1 MLDRIQNIVA
11 SGGEQLR
18 HMVGSGGAPIW
29 ISIAVALAVLLLFWG
44 LAGALGRSWDP
55 ARRRLDQIAIG
66 AGAAPSNVGQ
76 RIARA
81 LRPVERFVL
90 PQGAEREGTQQ
101 RLQFAGYRS
110 ASAVSTFYGV
120 KLALSVALLLG
131 WLFASQFLSNLSGA
145 RVIFFA
151 VAASFLGMLLPGM
164 WLDRAVAKR
173 HKLLRDGFPDAL
185 DLLTVCVESGLG
197 LPQALQRVADELDVS
212 HPELASEIAQVTAQ
226 MRAGVDR
233 ESALRGLATRTGLDD
248 VRGLVSLLAQTLR
261 FGTGIAEALR
271 VYSEDFRDRRMQRAE
286 EAAAK
291 IGTKLIFP
299 LVVCLFPS
307 FFVVAIGPALL
318 RIMESL
324 GGK

>member
-1 MLDRIQNIVA
+1 MLDQVLTRFSTGDPLTISVVA
-11 SGGEQLR
+11 
-18 HMVGSGGAPIW
+18 
-29 ISIAVALAVLLLFWG
+29 ALAVLLFVWG
-44 LAGALGRSWDP
+44 LASALGRSMAP
-55 ARRRLDQIAIG
+55 ARRRLDEIALD
-66 AGAAPSNVGQ
+66 AGATPGATLGQ
-76 RIARA
+76 RIASA
-81 LRPVERFVL
+81 LRPVERYVL
-90 PQGAEREGTQQ
+90 PQGAEREGTHQ
-101 RLQFAGYRS
+101 RLQFAGYRGV
-110 ASAVSTFYGV
+110 SAVSTFYGV
-120 KLALSVALLLG
+120 KLALSLALLLG
-131 WLFASQFLSNLSGA
+131 WLLAAHFFSTLSTG

-151 VAASFLGMLLPGM
+151 VAVSFVGMILPGI

-197 LPQALQRVADELDVS
+197 LPQALQRVADELEVS
-212 HPELASEIAQVTAQ
+212 HPELAVELANVTAQ

-233 ESALRGLATRTGLDD
+233 ETALRGLATRTGLDD

-271 VYSEDFRDRRMQRAE
+271 VYSEDFRDKRMQRAE

-307 FFVVAIGPALL
+307 FFVVAIGPAVI
-318 RIMESL
+318 RMMEAF
-324 GGK
+324 GAK

>member
-1 MLDRIQNIVA
+1 
-11 SGGEQLR
+11 
-18 HMVGSGGAPIW
+18 
-29 ISIAVALAVLLLFWG
+29 
-44 LAGALGRSWDP
+44 
-55 ARRRLDQIAIG
+55 
-66 AGAAPSNVGQ
+66 
-76 RIARA
+76 
-81 LRPVERFVL
+81 
-90 PQGAEREGTQQ
+90 
-101 RLQFAGYRS
+101 
-110 ASAVSTFYGV
+110 
-120 KLALSVALLLG
+120 
-131 WLFASQFLSNLSGA
+131 
-145 RVIFFA
+145 
-151 VAASFLGMLLPGM
+151 
-164 WLDRAVAKR
+164 
-173 HKLLRDGFPDAL
+173 
-185 DLLTVCVESGLG
+185 LLTVCVESGLG

-212 HPELASEIAQVTAQ
+212 HPELATEIAQVTAQ

-307 FFVVAIGPALL
+307 FFVVAIGPAML

>member
-1 MLDRIQNIVA
+1 MLEQLRNMVA
-11 SGGEQLR
+11 SGSEPLL
-18 HMVGSGGAPIW
+18 
-29 ISIAVALAVLLLFWG
+29 ISIAIALAVLLLFWG
-44 LAGALGRSWDP
+44 LAGALSRSWDP
-55 ARRRLDQIAIG
+55 ARRRLHQIATD
-66 AGAAPSNVGQ
+66 AGAAPAANVGQ
-76 RIARA
+76 RISRA
-81 LRPVERFVL
+81 LQPIERFVL

-110 ASAVSTFYGV
+110 SSAVSTFYGV
-120 KLALSVALLLG
+120 KLALSVTLLLG
-131 WLFASQFLSNLSGA
+131 WLFASRFLPNFSGA
-145 RVIFFA
+145 RVVFFA
-151 VAASFLGMLLPGM
+151 VAASFLGMLLPGI

-173 HKLLRDGFPDAL
+173 HKLLRNGFPDAL

-212 HPELASEIAQVTAQ
+212 HPELAGEIAQVTAQ

>member
-11 SGGEQLR
+11 SGGGQLR
-18 HMVGSGGAPIW
+18 HMVGAAGAPIL

-55 ARRRLDQIAIG
+55 ARRRLVQIAID
-66 AGAAPSNVGQ
+66 AGAAPANVGQ
-76 RIARA
+76 RIART

-145 RVIFFA
+145 RVVFFA

-164 WLDRAVAKR
+164 WLDRAVTKR

-233 ESALRGLATRTGLDD
+233 ENALRSLATRTGLDD

-271 VYSEDFRDRRMQRAE
+271 VYSEDFRDKRMQRAE

-299 LVVCLFPS
+299 LVACLFPS

>member
-1 MLDRIQNIVA
+1 MLEQFRNIVA
-11 SGGEQLR
+11 SGG
-18 HMVGSGGAPIW
+18 APLL

-66 AGAAPSNVGQ
+66 SGAAPAGNVGQ

-110 ASAVSTFYGV
+110 PSAVSTFYGV
-120 KLALSVALLLG
+120 KLALSVALLLA
-131 WLFASQFLSNLSGA
+131 WLFASRFLSNLSGA
-145 RVIFFA
+145 RVVFFA
-151 VAASFLGMLLPGM
+151 VAASFLGMLLPGI

-271 VYSEDFRDRRMQRAE
+271 VYSEDFRDKRMQRAE

-307 FFVVAIGPALL
+307 FFVVAIGPAVL

>member
-1 MLDRIQNIVA
+1 MVDRLLMMLSAGDPLVISIVA
-11 SGGEQLR
+11 
-18 HMVGSGGAPIW
+18 
-29 ISIAVALAVLLLFWG
+29 ALAVLLFVWG
-44 LAGALGRSWDP
+44 LISAVGRSWDP
-55 ARRRLDQIAIG
+55 ARRRLDEIALG
-66 AGAAPSNVGQ
+66 AGAAPGATLGQ
-76 RIARA
+76 RIASA
-81 LRPVERFVL
+81 LRPVERYVL

-101 RLQFAGYRS
+101 RLQFAGYRGT
-110 ASAVSTFYGV
+110 SAVSTFYGV
-120 KLALSVALLLG
+120 KLALSIGLLLG
-131 WLFASQFLSNLSGA
+131 WLFVAHFLSSLSAG
-145 RVIFFA
+145 RVVFFA
-151 VAASFLGMLLPGM
+151 VAATFLGMLLPGI

-212 HPELASEIAQVTAQ
+212 HPELAVELGQVTAQ

-233 ESALRGLATRTGLDD
+233 ETALRSLATRTGLDD

-271 VYSEDFRDRRMQRAE
+271 VYSEDFRDKRMQRAE

-299 LVVCLFPS
+299 LVVCLFPA
-307 FFVVAIGPALL
+307 FFVVAIGPAVI
-318 RIMESL
+318 RMIEAF

>member
-1 MLDRIQNIVA
+1 MVDQLLAMLSAGDPLVISIVA
-11 SGGEQLR
+11 
-18 HMVGSGGAPIW
+18 
-29 ISIAVALAVLLLFWG
+29 ALAVLLFVWG
-44 LAGALGRSWDP
+44 LSSAVGRRWDP
-55 ARRRLDQIAIG
+55 ARQRLDEIALS
-66 AGAAPSNVGQ
+66 AGAVPDATLGQ
-76 RIARA
+76 RIASA
-81 LRPVERFVL
+81 LRPVERYVL

-101 RLQFAGYRS
+101 RLQFAGYRGV
-110 ASAVSTFYGV
+110 SAVSTFYGV
-120 KLALSVALLLG
+120 KLALSIGLLLG
-131 WLFASQFLSNLSGA
+131 WLFASHFFSSLSAG

-151 VAASFLGMLLPGM
+151 VAAAFLGMLLPGI
-164 WLDRAVAKR
+164 WLDRAVEKR

-212 HPELASEIAQVTAQ
+212 HPELATELGQVTAQ

-233 ESALRGLATRTGLDD
+233 ETALRGLATRTGLDD

-271 VYSEDFRDRRMQRAE
+271 VYSEDFRDKRMQRAE

-299 LVVCLFPS
+299 LVVCLFPA
-307 FFVVAIGPALL
+307 FFVVAIGPAVL
-318 RIMESL
+318 RMIEAF
-324 GGK
+324 GAK

>member
-1 MLDRIQNIVA
+1 MVDRLLMMLSAGDPLVISIVA
-11 SGGEQLR
+11 
-18 HMVGSGGAPIW
+18 
-29 ISIAVALAVLLLFWG
+29 ALAVLLFVWG
-44 LAGALGRSWDP
+44 LASAVGRSWDP
-55 ARRRLDQIAIG
+55 ARRRLDEIALG
-66 AGAAPSNVGQ
+66 AGVAPGANLGQ
-76 RIARA
+76 RIASA
-81 LRPVERFVL
+81 LRPVERYVL

-101 RLQFAGYRS
+101 RLQFAGYRGT
-110 ASAVSTFYGV
+110 SAVSTFYGV
-120 KLALSVALLLG
+120 KLALSIGLLLG
-131 WLFASQFLSNLSGA
+131 WLFVAHFLSSLSAG
-145 RVIFFA
+145 RVVFFA
-151 VAASFLGMLLPGM
+151 VAATFLGMLLPGI

-212 HPELASEIAQVTAQ
+212 HPELAVELGQVTAQ

-233 ESALRGLATRTGLDD
+233 ETALRSLATRTGLDD

-271 VYSEDFRDRRMQRAE
+271 VYSEDFRDKRMQRAE

-299 LVVCLFPS
+299 LVVCLFPA
-307 FFVVAIGPALL
+307 FFVVAIGPAVI
-318 RIMESL
+318 RMIEAF

>member
-55 ARRRLDQIAIG
+55 ARRRLDQIALD
-66 AGAAPSNVGQ
+66 AGAAPANVGQ

-120 KLALSVALLLG
+120 KLALSVVLLLG

-151 VAASFLGMLLPGM
+151 VAVSFLGMLLPGM

-233 ESALRGLATRTGLDD
+233 ESALRSLATRTGLDD

-318 RIMESL
+318 RIMESI

>member
-1 MLDRIQNIVA
+1 MV
-11 SGGEQLR
+11 EQLR
-18 HMVGSGGAPIW
+18 SSITSGDPVVIMVAS
-29 ISIAVALAVLLLFWG
+29 ALAVLMFFWG
-44 LAGALGRSWDP
+44 LAFVLGRSFDP
-55 ARRRLDQIAIG
+55 ARRRLDEIAVGGGAKPNASLGQKI
-66 AGAAPSNVGQ
+66 AGAM
-76 RIARA
+76 
-81 LRPVERFVL
+81 RPVERFVM
-90 PQGAEREGTQQ
+90 PKGAEREGTQQ

-131 WLFASQFLSNLSGA
+131 WLLVAHFFPNLTWG
-145 RVIFFA
+145 RVAFFA
-151 VAASFLGMLLPGM
+151 LAASFFGSILPGI
-164 WLDRAVAKR
+164 WLDRRVRVR
-173 HKLLRDGFPDAL
+173 HKLLRNGFPDAL

-197 LPQALQRVADELDVS
+197 LTQALQRVADELDVS

-233 ESALRGLATRTGLDD
+233 EVALRGLATRTGLDD

-261 FGTGIAEALR
+261 FGTGISEALR

-299 LVVCLFPS
+299 LVLCLFPS
-307 FFVVAIGPALL
+307 FFVVAIGPAVI
-318 RIMESL
+318 RITEAFS
-324 GGK
+324 GN

>member
-1 MLDRIQNIVA
+1 MLEQFRNILS
-11 SGGEQLR
+11 SGDPVL
-18 HMVGSGGAPIW
+18 
-29 ISIAVALAVLLLFWG
+29 ISIAAALAVFMLFWG
-44 LAGALGRSWDP
+44 VAGALARTWDP
-55 ARRRLDQIAIG
+55 ARRRLDEIAAG
-66 AGAAPSNVGQ
+66 GGAAPAATIGQ
-76 RIARA
+76 RIAQM
-81 LRPVERFVL
+81 LRPVERYVL
-90 PQGAEREGTQQ
+90 PQGAERDGTQQ
-101 RLQFAGYRS
+101 RLQYAGYRS
-110 ASAVSTFYGV
+110 SSAVSTYYGV
-120 KLALSVALLLG
+120 KLVLSVGLLLG
-131 WLFASQFLSNLSGA
+131 WLFASHFFSHLSAG
-145 RVIFFA
+145 RVLFFA
-151 VAASFLGMLLPGM
+151 VAALFLGMLLPGV

-197 LPQALQRVADELDVS
+197 LPQALQRVSDELDVS
-212 HPELASEIAQVTAQ
+212 HPELASEIALVTAQ

-233 ESALRGLATRTGLDD
+233 EAALRSLATRTGLDD

-307 FFVVAIGPALL
+307 FFVVAIGPAVL

>member
-1 MLDRIQNIVA
+1 MVDRLLMMLSAGDPLVISIVA
-11 SGGEQLR
+11 
-18 HMVGSGGAPIW
+18 
-29 ISIAVALAVLLLFWG
+29 ALAVLLFVWG
-44 LAGALGRSWDP
+44 LISAVGRSWDP
-55 ARRRLDQIAIG
+55 ARRRLDEIALG
-66 AGAAPSNVGQ
+66 AGVAPGANLGQ
-76 RIARA
+76 RIASA
-81 LRPVERFVL
+81 LRPVERYVL

-101 RLQFAGYRS
+101 RLQFAGYRGT
-110 ASAVSTFYGV
+110 SAVSTFYGV
-120 KLALSVALLLG
+120 KLALSIGLLLG
-131 WLFASQFLSNLSGA
+131 WLFVAHFLSSLSAG
-145 RVIFFA
+145 RVVFFA
-151 VAASFLGMLLPGM
+151 VAATFLGMLLPGI

-212 HPELASEIAQVTAQ
+212 HPELAVELGQVTAQ

-233 ESALRGLATRTGLDD
+233 ETALRSLATRTGLDD

-271 VYSEDFRDRRMQRAE
+271 VYSEDFRDKRMQRAE

-299 LVVCLFPS
+299 LVVCLFPA
-307 FFVVAIGPALL
+307 FFVVAIGPAVI
-318 RIMESL
+318 RMIEAF